1 MATVNVS
8 FKSQEIQNFYEGK
21 DSASVEESLTEF
33 RTGANIADA
42 PQGDFAD
49 VASAKAAAQKPIRAS
64 HTQII
69 RTPPTSICTPR
80 ADTSSWTLP
89 A

>member
-21 DSASVEESLTEF
+21 DSAPLEESLTEF
-33 RTGANIADA
+33 RTGANIEDA

-49 VASAKAAAQKPIRAS
+49 TASAKAAAKKQMTEVVK
-64 HTQII
+64 
-69 RTPPTSICTPR
+69 
-80 ADTSSWTLP
+80 TLEQRI
-89 A
+89 ATFEGATMQ